1 MTAMKVSRQEDGK
14 YAQGVYRIK
23 AIALAL
29 SLVLVV
35 VISAIRYFIERQ
47 PLKDV
52 LIGSAF
58 GLGIAA
64 IVTEVA
70 TRIGRLERKQW
81 ESEIEQRKQAEQTE
95 FEQRLLA
102 EALRDIAASLSSTL
116 DLDEVLKRVL
126 SRVWRFVPHD
136 AADIILINEV
146 TGNAHLARCQG
157 YEDWATPDEIR
168 AHLQAEMA
176 IFHLFQI
183 TAKGALLEHWDLSPA
198 TAWIKSTVVTPITS
212 VDQPIG
218 FLALHSAKPNFFT
231 NDHAERLTTLANQAA
246 SAIQNAQLHEQLGR
260 HAARLK
266 ALHNVT
272 LNITAEL
279 DVDILLQTLAE
290 NALKLL
296 DAPAGGIY
304 LYRPDQDAIEWQ
316 VVVGPWVA
324 PAGSMLKRGEGLS
337 GKVWESGQ
345 PLIVNDYKRWED
357 RSPQYEGYDWGA
369 VLAVPIFW
377 GEEFLGVINA
387 TAQGSRTYTAEDID
401 LLNLFATQ
409 AAIAI
414 HNARVFRE
422 SQNHNRRL
430 TILNRITRVGTATL
444 DMDELLQTIVN
455 TASSIINADD
465 CAIFLWDEEPPS
477 SAPGTEDSRVRQMAF
492 QSSKPGPA
500 GISLTIAALKAGDT
514 LIVEDMSNTP
524 YVSQESRKNCPVQS
538 AIALPLQTSDRK
550 LGMLGLVF
558 NQPHTFTV
566 DEVAIAEQAAELIAL
581 AIIKAQVYAE
591 LEHRVEARTVE
602 LTLANER
609 LEKASRLKDEFIAN
623 TSHELRTPITNLKLY
638 HTLVES
644 NPDKITHYMSTLRRE
659 TWRLE
664 HLVEDLLTMSR
675 LDHAQIDLH
684 PQVIDLNKLLSAH
697 VADRQILAQKR
708 ALSLE
713 VETSNDLSLVMA
725 DREHLEQ
732 VLSILLINALTYTP
746 EGGTVTVRVRPTSS
760 NNGVAWGGFSV
771 LDTGPGIPH
780 NELPRI
786 FERFFRGK
794 AAVEA
799 ATSGTGLGLSIAQE
813 IVRQHHGQI
822 MAENRTPPETGA
834 QFTVLLPAKVEQPVP
849 LGD

>member
-1 MTAMKVSRQEDGK
+1 MKTSRRGAGK
-14 YAQGVYRIK
+14 YAHGLYRIK
-23 AIALAL
+23 AIVLAL

-35 VISAIRYFIERQ
+35 VISAVRYLVQGQ
-47 PLKDV
+47 PLNDV
-52 LIGSAF
+52 LIGAA
-58 GLGIAA
+58 LGMSMAVF
-64 IVTEVA
+64 VTEVA
-70 TRIGRLERKQW
+70 TWIGRRDRRQW
-81 ESEIEQRKQAEQTE
+81 EHEIAQRKEAEQME

-102 EALRDIAASLSSTL
+102 ETLRDIAASLGSTL

-126 SRVWRFVPHD
+126 SQVWRFVPHD

-168 AHLQAEMA
+168 AHLQAETG

-183 TAKGALLEHWDLSPA
+183 TARGALLDHWDLSPA
-198 TAWIKSTVVTPITS
+198 TAWIKSTVIIPITS
-212 VDQPIG
+212 VDRPIG

-231 NDHAERLTTLANQAA
+231 EAHVERLTALTNQAA
-246 SAIQNAQLHEQLGR
+246 FAIQNAQLHEQLGR

-272 LNITAEL
+272 LDITAEL
-279 DVDILLQTLAE
+279 DVDILLRTLAE

-296 DAPAGGIY
+296 DASAGGIY
-304 LYRPDQDAIEWQ
+304 LLRPDQDAIEWQ
-316 VVVGPWVA
+316 VVVGPGLA
-324 PAGSMLKRGEGLS
+324 PPGSMLKRGEGLS
-337 GKVWESGQ
+337 GMVWESGQ
-345 PLIVNDYKRWED
+345 PLIVNDYKTWD
-357 RSPQYEGYDWGA
+357 ARSPQYEGYNWGA

-377 GEEFLGVINA
+377 GDEFLGVIDA
-387 TAQGSRTYTAEDID
+387 TAQGSRTYTVEDID
-401 LLNLFATQ
+401 LLSLFATQ

-444 DMDELLQTIVN
+444 NMDELLQTIAN
-455 TASSIINADD
+455 TASSIIDGDD
-465 CAIFLWDEEPPS
+465 CAIFLWDEGPPPAAS
-477 SAPGTEDSRVRQMAF
+477 GAKASQIRQVTY
-492 QSSKPGPA
+492 QSDELGSA
-500 GISLTIAALKAGDT
+500 GISLTTAALEAGHT
-514 LIVEDMSNTP
+514 LIVEDMADTP
-524 YVSQESRKNCPVQS
+524 YLSEDTLEHCCARS
-538 AIALPLQTSDRK
+538 AIALPLQAGDRK
-550 LGMLGLVF
+550 LGVLALIF

-566 DEVAIAEQAAELIAL
+566 DEIAISEQAAELIAL

-591 LEHRVEARTVE
+591 LEHRVEARTSE

-644 NPDKITHYMSTLRRE
+644 NPGKTTRYMSTLRRE
-659 TWRLE
+659 TRRLE

-684 PQVIDLNKLLSAH
+684 PEMIDLDKLVSAH
-697 VADRQILAQKR
+697 VADRQMLAQKR
-708 ALSLE
+708 ALTLQ
-713 VETSNDLSLVMA
+713 VDPTVDPGMVMA

-732 VLSILLINALTYTP
+732 VLSILLVNALTYTP
-746 EGGTVTVRVRPTSS
+746 EGGTVTVRVHSGST
-760 NNGVAWGGFSV
+760 NNGTRWSGFSV
-771 LDTGPGIPH
+771 IDSGPGIPP
-780 NELPRI
+780 NELPHI

-799 ATSGTGLGLSIAQE
+799 ATSGTGLGLAIAQE
-813 IVRQHHGQI
+813 IVRRHHGQI
-822 MAENRTPPETGA
+822 KAENLDPPGTGA
-834 QFTVLLPAKVEQPVP
+834 RFTVMLPARAEQPIIQS
-849 LGD
+849 D